1 MEVTGASQAVLV
13 AHPHTP
19 AAQPAS
25 LVADVRRVS
34 AAVLR
39 CDYVLQADL
48 TRLALP
54 ARRNGE
60 RRDELWR
67 HTCFE
72 AFVSAPEGGGYYEF
86 NFSPSGDWAAYQFE
100 DYRRGMTPVP
110 LGTAPAVQV
119 DARPGRLALSATLEL
134 GGLAALGRA
143 PLLRLALAA
152 VLEDRQGALSYWAL
166 AHAPGKPDFHHR
178 AGFALELHAP

>member
-1 MEVTGASQAVLV
+1 MVVTGASQAVLV
-13 AHPHTP
+13 AHPRTP
-19 AAQPAS
+19 APLPAT
-25 LVADVRRVS
+25 LFAEARRVS
-34 AAVLR
+34 PAVLR
-39 CDYVLQADL
+39 CEFVLQADL
-48 TRLALP
+48 TRLVLP
-54 ARRNGE
+54 PPRTGA

-72 AFVSAPEGGGYYEF
+72 AFVSAPEGPGYCEF

-100 DYRRGMTPVP
+100 DYRCGMAPAPVR
-110 LGTAPAVQV
+110 TAPALQV
-119 DARPGRLALSATLEL
+119 DTRPGRLALSATLEL
-134 GGLAALGRA
+134 GGLAALERT
-143 PLLRLALAA
+143 PQLQLALAA